1 MPSLYEIE
9 QAMLACVDMETG
21 EVLDAK
27 KLDSLQMERTAKLES
42 VTLWIKNLLSDVEA
56 YEKEIATFV
65 ARKKTAEN
73 KIESLKNYLAY
84 ALNGEKFSTS
94 KCTVSYR
101 KSQIADIT
109 DEAAF
114 RAWAVVVAP
123 ELLTIQEPKI
133 NKNEVKRC
141 LKDGESIPGAV
152 LVERQ
157 NIQIK

>member
-1 MPSLYEIE
+1 MTLYEID
-9 QAMLACVDMETG
+9 QAILDTIDMETG
-21 EVLDAK
+21 EVIDPARLDA
-27 KLDSLQMERTAKLES
+27 LQMERTTKLENI
-42 VTLWIKNLLSDVEA
+42 TLWIKNLESDVEA
-56 YEKEIATFV
+56 YKAEMESFA
-65 ARKKTAEN
+65 ARRKAAER
-73 KIESLKNYLAY
+73 KIESLKEYLSK
-84 ALNGEKFSTS
+84 ALCGEKFSTA
-94 KCTVSYR
+94 KCAVSFR
-101 KSQIADIT
+101 KSQIADIH

-114 RAWAVVVAP
+114 KAWAVVVAP

>member
-1 MPSLYEIE
+1 MTLYEIE
-9 QAMLACVDMETG
+9 QAILDCLDLDTG
-21 EVLDAK
+21 EVLDDE
-27 KLDSLQMERTAKLES
+27 KLDALQMERTAKLEG
-42 VTLWIKNLLSDVEA
+42 VVLWIKNLRADVEA
-56 YEKEIATFV
+56 YEKEIGTFV
-65 ARKKTAEN
+65 ARKKAAEN

-84 ALNGEKFSTS
+84 ALNGEKLSTT
-94 KCTVSYR
+94 KCAVSYR
-101 KSQIADIT
+101 KSQIADIK

-114 RAWAVVVAP
+114 KAWAVVVAP

-133 NKNEVKRC
+133 NKNEVKLC

>member
-1 MPSLYEIE
+1 MTLYEIE
-9 QAMLACVDMETG
+9 QAILDCLDLETG
-21 EVLDAK
+21 EVLDAE
-27 KLDSLQMERTAKLES
+27 KLDALQMERTAKLEG
-42 VTLWIKNLLSDVEA
+42 VVLWIKNLLADVEA
-56 YEKEIATFV
+56 YENEIVTFV
-65 ARKKTAEN
+65 ARKKAAEN

-94 KCTVSYR
+94 KCVVSYR
-101 KSQIADIT
+101 KSQIADIK

-114 RAWAVVVAP
+114 KAWAIANHP
-123 ELLTIQEPKI
+123 DMLTIQEPRI

-141 LKDGESIPGAV
+141 LKDGESIPGAA

>member
-1 MPSLYEIE
+1 MTLYEIE
-9 QAMLACVDMETG
+9 QAILDCLDLETG
-21 EVLDAK
+21 EVLDVK
-27 KLDSLQMERTAKLES
+27 KLNALQIERTAKLEG
-42 VTLWIKNLLSDVEA
+42 VVLWIKNLLADVEA

-73 KIESLKNYLAY
+73 KVESLKNYLAY
-84 ALNGEKFSTS
+84 ALNGEKFNTT
-94 KCTVSYR
+94 KCAVSYR
-101 KSQIADIT
+101 KSQIADIK

-114 RAWAVVVAP
+114 KTWAIANHP
-123 ELLTIQEPKI
+123 DMLTIQEPKI

-141 LKDGESIPGAV
+141 LKDGESIPGAA